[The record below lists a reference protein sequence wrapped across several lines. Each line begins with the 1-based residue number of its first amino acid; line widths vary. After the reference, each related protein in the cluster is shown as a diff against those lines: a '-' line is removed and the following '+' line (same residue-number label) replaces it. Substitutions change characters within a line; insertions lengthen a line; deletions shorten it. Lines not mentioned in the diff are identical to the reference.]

1 VSMRWRRVGRFVQHY
16 RAALGG
22 IVVAGVLC
30 LALVLLH
37 KMLAGVHF
45 KDVRAAIA
53 AIGPRDVLIAIATA
67 TGSYIALTFYDVLAL
82 RVAGRPLPYRTAATA
97 SFLSYALTHNLGM
110 AAVTGTSVRM
120 RVYGQ
125 AGLTNG

>member
-1 VSMRWRRVGRFVQHY
+1 MSMRWRRVGRFVQHY

-53 AIGPRDVLIAIATA
+53 AIGPCGRGRKLRANCSAYLRMFSRSSGPNGTA
-67 TGSYIALTFYDVLAL
+67 LMTISLPRGVRI
-82 RVAGRPLPYRTAATA
+82 RPIRID
-97 SFLSYALTHNLGM
+97 FG
-110 AAVTGTSVRM
+110 
-120 RVYGQ
+120 
-125 AGLTNG
+125 

>member
-1 VSMRWRRVGRFVQHY
+1 MSMRWRRVGRFVQHY

-53 AIGPRDVLIAIATA
+53 AIGVLDQN
-67 TGSYIALTFYDVLAL
+67 SP
-82 RVAGRPLPYRTAATA
+82 RPLLLVAARGEQV
-97 SFLSYALTHNLGM
+97 LEQLPVVQLG
-110 AAVTGTSVRM
+110 
-120 RVYGQ
+120 
-125 AGLTNG
+125 